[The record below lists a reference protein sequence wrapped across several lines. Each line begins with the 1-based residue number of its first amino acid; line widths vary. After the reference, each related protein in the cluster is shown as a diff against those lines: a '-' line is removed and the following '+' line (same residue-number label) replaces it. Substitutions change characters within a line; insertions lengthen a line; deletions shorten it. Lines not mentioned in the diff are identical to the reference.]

1 MPVPPHHCRTM
12 APPLKILQTCF
23 SVSWGGLEMQAIE
36 LSRQLHA
43 HGHEVWLAAPTDS
56 RLAQKAAGHPFS
68 LLPLPIRGYVHPLL
82 AWRLARF
89 IRRQRID
96 VIHCQHSRDLATVI
110 PARQLAGGTVPALLS
125 KRMGSYVQKKDPF
138 HRYTYGHLRYV
149 LAISNV
155 IQRNVLD
162 TTPMTPDRVLTLHD
176 AVDLTL
182 FDPKKVDRPA
192 TRASF
197 GIHDATP
204 VIGFVGRFSPGK
216 GHEEILDAAKIL
228 SDRGL
233 DFRLVIVGEAS
244 HGEEA
249 YAAAIRAK
257 AATLALGEK
266 VHFAG
271 YRADVPAVMAAF
283 DLFAFPSHAESF
295 GVVLIEAMAMRR
307 AVVATNC
314 DGVVDIVV
322 DRLTGLMVPPRQ
334 AVPLADAL
342 GRLVR
347 DPAMAVRMGEAG
359 RQRVEDLFDQKKQI
373 DRLETIY
380 RDVIA
385 ER

>member
-1 MPVPPHHCRTM
+1 M
-12 APPLKILQTCF
+12 APSLRILQTCF

-36 LSRQLHA
+36 MSRQLQA
-43 HGHEVWLAAPTDS
+43 RGHDVWLAAPSGS
-56 RLAQKAAGHPFS
+56 RLAQKAVHYPFS
-68 LLPLPIRGYVHPLL
+68 VLPLPVHGYIHPLL
-82 AWRLARF
+82 AWRLSRF
-89 IRRQRID
+89 ICSNRID

-110 PARQLAGGTVPALLS
+110 PARQLAGGTVPTILS
-125 KRMGSYVQKKDPF
+125 KRMGSYIRKKDLL

-155 IQRNVLD
+155 IQRNVLE

-176 AVDLTL
+176 AVDLTR
-182 FDPKKVDRPA
+182 FDPKKVDRVA
-192 TRASF
+192 ARRSF
-197 GIHDATP
+197 GIEDGTP

-228 SDRGL
+228 VDRGSQ
-233 DFRLVIVGEAS
+233 FRLVIAGEAS
-244 HGEEA
+244 LGEEA
-249 YAAAIRAK
+249 YAASIR
-257 AATLALGEK
+257 TRMEALKLEDR
-266 VHFAG
+266 VIFAG

-342 GRLVR
+342 GRLLR
-347 DPAMAVRMGEAG
+347 DPAMAQRMGASG
-359 RQRVEDLFDQKKQI
+359 RQRVEELFDQRKQI

-380 RDVIA
+380 RDIIA
-385 ER
+385 EV

>member
-1 MPVPPHHCRTM
+1 MPVPPHFFRTM
-12 APPLKILQTCF
+12 APSLKILQTCF
-23 SVSWGGLEMQAIE
+23 SASWGGLEMQAIE

-43 HGHEVWLAAPTDS
+43 RGHEVWLAAPSGS
-56 RLAQKAAGHPFS
+56 RLARKAAGYPFT
-68 LLPLPIRGYVHPLL
+68 LLPLPVRGYIHPLL

-89 IRRQRID
+89 IRQNRID

-110 PARQLAGGTVPALLS
+110 PAQQLAGGTVPALLS
-125 KRMGSYVQKKDPF
+125 KRMGSYVQKKDIF

-149 LAISNV
+149 LAISDV
-155 IQRNVLD
+155 IQRNVLE
-162 TTPMTPDRVLTLHD
+162 TTPMTADRVLTLHD
-176 AVDLTL
+176 AVDLTV
-182 FDPKKVDRPA
+182 FDPKKVDRAA
-192 TRASF
+192 TRRSF
-197 GIHDATP
+197 GVEDDTP

-216 GHEEILDAAKIL
+216 GHEEALDAAKIL
-228 SDRGL
+228 SDRGM

-244 HGEEA
+244 HGEEP
-249 YAAAIRAK
+249 YAAAIKEK
-257 AATLALGEK
+257 AAGLDLGTR

-271 YRADVPAVMAAF
+271 YRADVPAVMSAF

-307 AVVATNC
+307 AVVASNC

-342 GRLVR
+342 GRLLR
-347 DPAMAVRMGEAG
+347 DPAMARRMGESG
-359 RQRVEDLFDQKKQI
+359 RQRVEELFDQRKQI

-385 ER
+385 DS